1 MSNRSFCPA
10 AGFRNPHR
18 IRSGLILYGSSETAQ
33 TISPDPVSSII
44 LHRLYYR
51 PVGPLIEIIQLL
63 HVLPTQLKVINA
75 RILLDPT
82 GRVALRQRHPS
93 FLETVPDEDL
103 CCRFAVFLPE
113 GDKRGIVDFLRADE
127 RGIGFDDDAVL
138 VAVGDYGPLLAP
150 GM

>member
-18 IRSGLILYGSSETAQ
+18 IRSGLILYSSCETTQ

-51 PVGPLIEIIQLL
+51 PVGFLIEIIQFLQ
-63 HVLPTQLKVINA
+63 VLPTQLKLINA
-75 RILLDPT
+75 RVLLDPT
-82 GRVALRQRHPS
+82 GRVAFRQRHPS

-103 CCRFAVFLPE
+103 CCRSAMFFPE
-113 GDKRGIVDFLRADE
+113 GDKRGIVGFLRSDE
-127 RGIGFDDDAVL
+127 RGVGFDDDAVL
-138 VAVGDYGPLLAP
+138 MAVGDYGPLLAP